1 MAKILTQL
9 KEVGEK
15 VLEIAKKK
23 GVKEAEA
30 YVVSNRVLT
39 IRLVNNAVFE
49 AKGVHDIGLGVRII
63 NEKGLGFSSTAEFSK
78 RALEKVVDAAI
89 AASNARKLPFKY
101 SFPKPKKIPK
111 VQKVFDKKLAEL
123 PPEDGVELAYDMV
136 ENALKHNSKIVDT
149 AGVLN
154 LVEYHT
160 VVLNIHGVS
169 APNEGTFF
177 EASLTSTAE
186 QRAKKSEGSA
196 STAGRNL
203 KEFKPEEIGRES
215 AEMAVSGLKAKKLE
229 AGKYTVV
236 LDHEPTLGVIGY
248 IAAFVSPMI
257 AKLYIPLFLDKIGK
271 KVASEKLTVLDDP
284 LMPGG
289 IGSSPVDDEGVPSK
303 KLIIIDK
310 GILKRF
316 VYDSFYGA
324 LEKKRTTGSALRA
337 IFAVGISAFPGKN
350 YNQEPIP
357 IPRNITVKPG
367 KWKRGE
373 IIEDTKKGLLVRRFH
388 YTRVTNPTR
397 GDFTSVLRMGL
408 YQIKNGEIQNAVL
421 KSRLID
427 NILNM
432 MKNIDAI
439 SKELVVAGS
448 WGEYAHMPVIRTK
461 AKVTPI
467 T

>member
-49 AKGVHDIGLGVRII
+49 SKGVHDIGVGVRVIKD
-63 NEKGLGFSSTAEFSK
+63 KGLGFSSTAELNKKS
-78 RALEKVVDAAI
+78 LEKVVDAAI
-89 AASNARKLPFKY
+89 AASSARKLPFRY

-111 VQKVFDKKLAEL
+111 VAKVFDKKLAEL
-123 PPEDGVELAYDMV
+123 PPEEGVELAYSMI
-136 ENALKHNSKIVDT
+136 ENALEHSRKVVDT

-160 VVLNIHGVS
+160 VILNSNGVS

-177 EASLTSTAE
+177 EASLTSTAKKG
-186 QRAKKSEGSA
+186 AKKAEGSKA
-196 STAGRNL
+196 TAGRNL
-203 KEFKPEEIGRES
+203 KEFKPEDIGRES
-215 AEMAVSGLKAKKLE
+215 AEMAVSGLAAEKIKQ
-229 AGKYTVV
+229 GRYTVV
-236 LDHEPTLGVIGY
+236 LDHEPTCGVIGY
-248 IAAFVSPMI
+248 VGIFVSPMI

-271 KVASEKLTVLDDP
+271 KVASENLTVIDDP

-289 IGSSPVDDEGVPSK
+289 IGSSPVDDEGVPSR
-303 KLIIIDK
+303 KLTIIK
-310 GILKRF
+310 NGVLQRF

-324 LEKKRTTGSALRA
+324 LEKKRTTASALRA

-357 IPRNITVKPG
+357 VPRNITVKPG
-367 KWKRGE
+367 KWKRSE

-408 YQIKNGEIQNAVL
+408 YQIKNGEIQSAVT
-421 KSRLID
+421 KSRIID

-432 MKNIDAI
+432 MKNVDAV
-439 SKELVVAGS
+439 SKELTVAGS
-448 WGEYAHMPVIRTK
+448 WGDYAHVPAMRTK
-461 AKVTPI
+461 AHVTPI
-467 T
+467 H

>member
-1 MAKILTQL
+1 MAKVLTQL
-9 KEVGEK
+9 KDAGEK
-15 VLEIAKKK
+15 ALEIAKKK

-49 AKGVHDIGLGVRII
+49 AKGVHDIGLGVRVIKD
-63 NEKGLGFSSTAEFSK
+63 KGLGFSSTAQFSK

-111 VQKVFDKKLAEL
+111 VGKIFDKKLAEL
-123 PPEDGVELAYDMV
+123 PPDMGVEIAYSMI
-136 ENALKHNSKIVDT
+136 ENALEHDSKIADT

-160 VVLNIHGVS
+160 VVLNTHGVS

-177 EASLTSTAE
+177 EASLTATAK
-186 QRAKKSEGSA
+186 RGAKSAEGSA
-196 STAGRNL
+196 ATAGRSL
-203 KEFKPEEIGRES
+203 KEFKPEEIGHES
-215 AEMAVSGLKAKKLE
+215 AEMAVAGLKAKKIE

-248 IAAFVSPMI
+248 VAAFVSPMI

-271 KVASEKLTVLDDP
+271 KVASEELTVVDDP

-289 IGSSPVDDEGVPSK
+289 IGSSPIDDEGVPSK
-303 KLIIIDK
+303 KLTIINK

-324 LEKKRTTGSALRA
+324 LEKKNTTGSALRA

-367 KWKRGE
+367 KWKRDE
-373 IIEDTKKGLLVRRFH
+373 IIEDTKKGLFVRRFH

-408 YQIKNGEIQNAVL
+408 YQIKNGEIQNAVS
-421 KSRLID
+421 KSRILD

-432 MKNIDAI
+432 MKNINAI
-439 SKELVVAGS
+439 SKELVVAGG
-448 WGEYAHMPVIRTK
+448 WGDYAHMPAVRTK
-461 AKVTPI
+461 AQVTPI

>member
-1 MAKILTQL
+1 
-9 KEVGEK
+9 
-15 VLEIAKKK
+15 
-23 GVKEAEA
+23 
-30 YVVSNRVLT
+30 
-39 IRLVNNAVFE
+39 
-49 AKGVHDIGLGVRII
+49 
-63 NEKGLGFSSTAEFSK
+63 
-78 RALEKVVDAAI
+78 
-89 AASNARKLPFKY
+89 
-101 SFPKPKKIPK
+101 
-111 VQKVFDKKLAEL
+111 
-123 PPEDGVELAYDMV
+123 
-136 ENALKHNSKIVDT
+136 
-149 AGVLN
+149 
-154 LVEYHT
+154 
-160 VVLNIHGVS
+160 
-169 APNEGTFF
+169 
-177 EASLTSTAE
+177 
-186 QRAKKSEGSA
+186 
-196 STAGRNL
+196 
-203 KEFKPEEIGRES
+203 
-215 AEMAVSGLKAKKLE
+215 
-229 AGKYTVV
+229 
-236 LDHEPTLGVIGY
+236 
-248 IAAFVSPMI
+248 MI

-439 SKELVVAGS
+439 SKELVVAGG

>member
-1 MAKILTQL
+1 MAKVLTQL
-9 KEVGEK
+9 KDAGEK
-15 VLEIAKKK
+15 ALEIAKKK

-49 AKGVHDIGLGVRII
+49 AKGVHDIGLGVRVIKD
-63 NEKGLGFSSTAEFSK
+63 KGLGFSSTAQFSK

-111 VQKVFDKKLAEL
+111 VGKIFDKKLAEL
-123 PPEDGVELAYDMV
+123 PPDMGVEIAYSMI
-136 ENALKHNSKIVDT
+136 ENALEHDSKIADT

-160 VVLNIHGVS
+160 VVLNTHGVS

-177 EASLTSTAE
+177 EASLTATAK
-186 QRAKKSEGSA
+186 RGTKSAEGSA
-196 STAGRNL
+196 ATAGRSL
-203 KEFKPEEIGRES
+203 KEFKPEEIGHES
-215 AEMAVSGLKAKKLE
+215 AEMAVAGLKAKKIE

-248 IAAFVSPMI
+248 VAAFVSPMI

-271 KVASEKLTVLDDP
+271 KVASEELTVVDDP

-289 IGSSPVDDEGVPSK
+289 IGSSPIDDEGVPSK
-303 KLIIIDK
+303 KLTIINK

-324 LEKKRTTGSALRA
+324 LEKKNTTGSALRA

-367 KWKRGE
+367 KWKRDE

-408 YQIKNGEIQNAVL
+408 YQIKNGEIQNAVS
-421 KSRLID
+421 KSRILD

-432 MKNIDAI
+432 MKNINAI
-439 SKELVVAGS
+439 SKELVVAGG
-448 WGEYAHMPVIRTK
+448 WGDYAHMPAIRTK
-461 AKVTPI
+461 AQVTPI